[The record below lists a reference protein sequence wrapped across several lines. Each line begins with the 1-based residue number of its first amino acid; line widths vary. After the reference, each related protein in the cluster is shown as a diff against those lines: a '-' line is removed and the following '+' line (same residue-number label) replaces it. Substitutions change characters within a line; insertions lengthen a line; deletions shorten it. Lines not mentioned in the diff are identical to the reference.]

1 MRDQYVH
8 LAKHRTP
15 KILITM
21 PVNYQKAFIGKEV
34 EETLS
39 SFGVLDKNTRS
50 SPLSESEL
58 SSKIKDTEGVI
69 VGWGDEGLSK
79 RNLEDA
85 EKLRIIGVIG
95 SSVGKVHPEVC
106 FKRKITIV
114 NAAKAN
120 SDCVAEHTLAFMLCW
135 LRRLPCFDKRMKE
148 GAFSKKSWSDISAN
162 TGWDVGSYLMATEIG
177 IVGMGV
183 TGKRVIE
190 LLRPFQVKKIRAYSP
205 HFPFEEA
212 DKLGVELTD
221 LHEVLQKS
229 DIISIHAALRK
240 DTFHLIRKGELNLIK
255 EGVIIINTARADI
268 VDQKALISILKKRKI
283 YAALDVFSQEPLPQ
297 ESEFRK
303 LDNVILTPHIAGA
316 HIGGYSR
323 EIHQKIGSLIV
334 RDFELFFSG
343 KRPLNALSPERARTM
358 T

>member
-1 MRDQYVH
+1 M
-8 LAKHRTP
+8 AKYRTP
-15 KILITM
+15 QILITM

-34 EETLS
+34 EERLS
-39 SFGVLDKNTRS
+39 SFAILDKNTRS

-58 SSKIKDTEGVI
+58 SSKIKDTDGVI

-95 SSVGKVHPEVC
+95 SSVRKVHPEVC
-106 FKRKITIV
+106 FRRKIIIV

-135 LRRLPCFDKRMKE
+135 LRRLPYFDKRMKE
-148 GAFSKKSWSDISAN
+148 GAFSEGSWSDISVNSSWNA
-162 TGWDVGSYLMATEIG
+162 GSFLMGTEIG

-183 TGKRVIE
+183 TGKRVVE

-240 DTFHLIRKGELNLIK
+240 DTFHLIREEELNLMHEEAIL
-255 EGVIIINTARADI
+255 INTARADI
-268 VDQKALISILKKRKI
+268 VDEKALISVLRKKRI
-283 YAALDVFSQEPLPQ
+283 YAALDTFSEEPLPK
-297 ESEFRK
+297 ESEIRN
-303 LDNVILTPHIAGA
+303 LDNVLLTPHVAGS
-316 HIGGYSR
+316 HIGGYSQ
-323 EIHQKIGSLIV
+323 EIRQRIGVLIV

-343 KRPLNALSPERARTM
+343 KRPPNTLSPGRVRTM